1 MMGSSGLLLLGLCLL
16 GFAQS
21 AVATFQSVPELESAM
36 YKPVDG
42 SACVRL
48 LTLSGEIGCGN
59 PDRDKVLAPLF
70 RLESAYDAL
79 DQKSSVLLP
88 FSELSAFLNRTLY
101 ESELTKKVAGVLVE
115 SVSAITENNSAGV
128 SDDDR
133 FPEAEFAPYANRN
146 YAWNPSGYVDKEDF
160 FISPLKHEDVILGAP
175 WFDYLAASIK
185 FHERKI
191 SFKFREKDIYI
202 NAQESGSTMP
212 HVNDQAFDKSI
223 KSSIFAYMIFVKDSL
238 SDVNE
243 TKVDKSGMHESLEL
257 SKFLN
262 RFQDVFIDDIPG
274 ELPPKHGDD
283 DHAIELLPGS
293 SPPNKPPYRVSQA
306 QQEEIMKQVN
316 ELVEKGMGSGIINKR
331 FNFPVYL
338 LSDNSTATLQEAALG
353 NAKKGFKYPIN
364 VAEFDVVMQTTK
376 VGTSTSV
383 SCLVGS
389 SCLPLGGYS
398 VWSALPPVKASSSL
412 NKQIVM
418 AIASMD
424 SASFFRDR
432 TLGADSPLSGLLTLL
447 AAVDV
452 LSNIPDPDSWDKQ
465 LVIVVFTGEAWGY
478 LGSRQF
484 LYQLSNEGSFVQ
496 GLNRS
501 LIHQILEVGS
511 VGQAVDNVFYAHS
524 QNLEA
529 SAATLEV
536 LEALQVAA
544 SSITSASA
552 AEVQVNKASETNPGV
567 PPSSLMP
574 FLHHNENTSGVVL
587 TEFDSVFMNTNYHS
601 SLDVKGQVNSIASA
615 ASLVARTLYLLVT
628 GQSNITATDSDL
640 LTVKTSWIE
649 ELTGCLLTCNPG
661 MACDLVKQFITPTQT
676 CPNHYVGVFLGDP
689 TEPPVA
695 ENIDDTARFVW
706 NFLANRTASIINGTD
721 TSAIMECTT
730 GCTNS
735 EQVCAGSTVEHK
747 GVCVHSTTRYVPA
760 YSTRLQYAAVGW
772 RVIPAMS
779 GDVMGKADPVYT
791 ESYWKVLG
799 VRVFSKESSTFE
811 GWIFISGMGIMVG
824 SFVISLFAKSF
835 FRKRLKHA

>member
-1 MMGSSGLLLLGLCLL
+1 
-16 GFAQS
+16 
-21 AVATFQSVPELESAM
+21 M
-36 YKPVDG
+36 YKPIDG

-88 FSELSAFLNRTLY
+88 FSELSAFLNRTSY

-115 SVSAITENNSAGV
+115 SVSAIIENNSAGV

-146 YAWNPSGYVDKEDF
+146 YVWNP
-160 FISPLKHEDVILGAP
+160 P
-175 WFDYLAASIK
+175 
-185 FHERKI
+185 
-191 SFKFREKDIYI
+191 
-202 NAQESGSTMP
+202 
-212 HVNDQAFDKSI
+212 
-223 KSSIFAYMIFVKDSL
+223 
-238 SDVNE
+238 
-243 TKVDKSGMHESLEL
+243 
-257 SKFLN
+257 
-262 RFQDVFIDDIPG
+262 
-274 ELPPKHGDD
+274 
-283 DHAIELLPGS
+283 
-293 SPPNKPPYRVSQA
+293 
-306 QQEEIMKQVN
+306 
-316 ELVEKGMGSGIINKR
+316 GSGIINKR

-338 LSDNSTATLQEAALG
+338 LSDTSTATLQEAALG
-353 NAKKGFKYPIN
+353 NAQKSFKYPIN

-511 VGQAVDNVFYAHS
+511 VGQAVDNIFYAHS
-524 QNLEA
+524 QNSEA

-567 PPSSLMP
+567 PPSSLMA
-574 FLHHNENTSGVVL
+574 FLHDNENTSGVVL

-601 SLDVKGQVNSIASA
+601 SLDVKGQVNVSSIASA

-760 YSTRLQYAAVGW
+760 YSTRLQYAADGW
-772 RVIPAMS
+772 RVIPAVT

-811 GWIFISGMGIMVG
+811 GWIFILGMGIMVG
-824 SFVISLFAKSF
+824 SFVISLFAKSS